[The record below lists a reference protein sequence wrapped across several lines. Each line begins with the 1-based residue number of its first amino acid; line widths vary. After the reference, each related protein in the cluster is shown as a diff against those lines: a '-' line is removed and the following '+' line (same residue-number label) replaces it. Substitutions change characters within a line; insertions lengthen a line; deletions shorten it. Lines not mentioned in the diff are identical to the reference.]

1 MRPRE
6 LIYKTMTQDLNIT
19 DIETRFAFLEDQLD
33 ALSNEALRLSKQN
46 DILRKEMH
54 ALANLVKPMMM
65 QISQIGTTEDQGPP
79 PHY

>member
-6 LIYKTMTQDLNIT
+6 PIYKTMTQDLNIT

-33 ALSNEALRLSKQN
+33 ALNSEALRLAKQN
-46 DILRKEMH
+46 DTLQKEMH

-65 QISQIGTTEDQGPP
+65 QISQIGTVQDQDPP